1 MVSAPRHGAEAAKG
15 QPMPEP
21 ISPRAMLPFSSRAL
35 TKKAHRSSAARACAT
50 LLWPAEGC
58 LCGRQRDHP
67 EQPLCLYISI
77 PRYRRPSH
85 PSPAQCG
92 AVPAPLPRPR
102 PRHPADRRPRPRMLS
117 CRSLRLHL
125 HLSSSQHRARSS
137 LLVLGACGRRRRS
150 SLSHGR
156 SIDRH
161 RLTHVC
167 PC

>member
-67 EQPLCLYISI
+67 EQPLYTVPPCLAILAHPI
-77 PRYRRPSH
+77 PSQRSAVRFRP
-85 PSPAQCG
+85 PS
-92 AVPAPLPRPR
+92 LPR
-102 PRHPADRRPRPRMLS
+102 PRHPADRRSRPRMLS